1 DGIRD
6 FHVTGVQTCALPIS
20 VRVHAI
26 IDVAATSIEA
36 RTCDYGRESGNSR
49 ALGGFGDLWGP
60 AGPGTGGGDE
70 EGEGGGAAGGGDDED
85 ERDAAEGDEGAAGE
99 GAGEGGDHARRLE
112 GGGVAREVVA
122 GSELQ
127 EQVERGE

>member
-1 DGIRD
+1 GAASVRVAQGAAEDDLQDGSRAAHSAEQELQQQASRGRVDVEQIHGGASRVRA
-6 FHVTGVQTCALPIS
+6 HA

-70 EGEGGGAAGGGDDED
+70 EGEGGGAA
-85 ERDAAEGDEGAAGE
+85 
-99 GAGEGGDHARRLE
+99 
-112 GGGVAREVVA
+112 
-122 GSELQ
+122 
-127 EQVERGE
+127 